1 MADNNCLFCG
11 IVEEI
16 IPAYKIYEDE
26 RHVAVLDIYPAVRGQ
41 SLVLPKKHFGSYV
54 FEMQKDDYIALMVAS
69 RNVARLTDEK
79 LGSLRTCM
87 VMEGMEVDHA
97 HIKLYP
103 IYEVLTNIAS
113 GTVDLNK
120 YPGYI
125 STKHGERMA
134 NSELE
139 KLLAR
144 FK

>member
-1 MADNNCLFCG
+1 MDNCLFCG
-11 IVEEI
+11 IVEQMI
-16 IPAYKIYEDE
+16 TSYKIYEDDK
-26 RHVAVLDIYPAVRGQ
+26 HIAILDIFPAVRGQ

-54 FEMQKDDYIALMVAS
+54 FEMEEDDYLALMIAS
-69 RNVARLTDEK
+69 RNVARLIDEK
-79 LGSLRTCM
+79 MSSLRTCM

-103 IYEVLTNIAS
+103 IYEVLKKISS
-113 GTVDLNK
+113 GTIDLNK

-125 STKHGERMA
+125 STKHGERMD

-139 KLLAR
+139 GILTR